1 MSYAKLQRLYITARL
16 LAYFPHRI
24 LLLGVTQRDKR
35 YCLQRQFH
43 QQESLLLGFV
53 KNHHR
58 LDKKSHRFIFRIQ
71 NNIVHLSTNTLTMM
85 SNIEN
90 PDTPRASE
98 PMLEYGRT
106 YATNTPLH
114 HPTPSEM
121 AVLRA
126 SEADIKAGRLYT
138 QEEVD
143 KMVEE
148 WLS

>member
-1 MSYAKLQRLYITARL
+1 
-16 LAYFPHRI
+16 
-24 LLLGVTQRDKR
+24 
-35 YCLQRQFH
+35 
-43 QQESLLLGFV
+43 
-53 KNHHR
+53 
-58 LDKKSHRFIFRIQ
+58 
-71 NNIVHLSTNTLTMM
+71 M

-106 YATNTPLH
+106 YVANTPLH
-114 HPTPSEM
+114 HPTPLEM
-121 AVLRA
+121 EVLRA
-126 SEADIKAGRLYT
+126 SEADIKADRLYT

>member
-1 MSYAKLQRLYITARL
+1 MS
-16 LAYFPHRI
+16 P
-24 LLLGVTQRDKR
+24 
-35 YCLQRQFH
+35 
-43 QQESLLLGFV
+43 
-53 KNHHR
+53 
-58 LDKKSHRFIFRIQ
+58 
-71 NNIVHLSTNTLTMM
+71 NTLTMM

-90 PDTPRASE
+90 LDTPRASE
-98 PMLEYGRT
+98 PMLEYGCT
-106 YATNTPLH
+106 YVANTPLH

-121 AVLRA
+121 EVLRA

>member
-1 MSYAKLQRLYITARL
+1 MS
-16 LAYFPHRI
+16 P
-24 LLLGVTQRDKR
+24 
-35 YCLQRQFH
+35 
-43 QQESLLLGFV
+43 
-53 KNHHR
+53 
-58 LDKKSHRFIFRIQ
+58 
-71 NNIVHLSTNTLTMM
+71 NTLTMM

-98 PMLEYGRT
+98 PMLEYGCT
-106 YATNTPLH
+106 YVANTPLH

-121 AVLRA
+121 EVLRA

>member
-1 MSYAKLQRLYITARL
+1 
-16 LAYFPHRI
+16 
-24 LLLGVTQRDKR
+24 
-35 YCLQRQFH
+35 
-43 QQESLLLGFV
+43 
-53 KNHHR
+53 
-58 LDKKSHRFIFRIQ
+58 
-71 NNIVHLSTNTLTMM
+71 MM

-98 PMLEYGRT
+98 PMLEYGCT
-106 YATNTPLH
+106 YVANNTTLH

-121 AVLRA
+121 EVLRA

>member
-1 MSYAKLQRLYITARL
+1 MS
-16 LAYFPHRI
+16 P
-24 LLLGVTQRDKR
+24 
-35 YCLQRQFH
+35 
-43 QQESLLLGFV
+43 
-53 KNHHR
+53 
-58 LDKKSHRFIFRIQ
+58 
-71 NNIVHLSTNTLTMM
+71 NTLTMM

-90 PDTPRASE
+90 PETPRASE

-106 YATNTPLH
+106 YVANTLLH

-121 AVLRA
+121 EVLRA